1 MIRPKKALG
10 QNFLRDKGIAQ
21 ALVKAGEITRADLVL
36 EVGAGTGFVTRVL
49 APQAGKVLAVEFD
62 RDIMTTLEN
71 NTRELGN
78 VTVIAGDILS
88 IDIGTY
94 FVKSKEFKKFKII
107 GSIPRL
113 HPLPNHLP
121 PNSQNHG
128 STLVVDSRSTNPERG
143 CRKDMRSTT
152 ASHLPLKHHECFRQ
166 NGYSKKCTQN
176 SIFTSSPI
184 TSAFAKTA
192 IVKNVPKTAF
202 SPRPQVDGAIIKIVR
217 DSNILKHQNIKVA
230 PFANFLHRGFSH
242 PRKMLRNTF
251 SESKL
256 KEVKINPQAR
266 AQELDLK
273 EWFKLF
279 QRLNV

>member
-71 NTRELGN
+71 NTREFGN

-107 GSIPRL
+107 GSIPY
-113 HPLPNHLP
+113 
-121 PNSQNHG
+121 Q
-128 STLVVDSRSTNPERG
+128 
-143 CRKDMRSTT
+143 
-152 ASHLPLKHHECFRQ
+152 
-166 NGYSKKCTQN
+166 
-176 SIFTSSPI
+176 I
-184 TSAFAKTA
+184 TSPLIHKIMEAPLWSIAALLIQKEVAKKICAQPPQATYLSNITGAFAKTA

-217 DSNILKHQNIKVA
+217 DSNILKHQNIKIV